1 MLQSSHK
8 GSGLFGEIPAG
19 LRVAGPRHRTL
30 QVDTMKLIVLG
41 SGTSLPHPRRTSAAY
56 WLQSEGGSLLLD
68 MSADAPHR
76 MAQEQLD
83 WVNLDAIWI
92 SHFHLDHLGGLAP
105 FLFGT
110 RSAPQTQ
117 QRHKRLGIFGG
128 AGLKALLETIDQA
141 NDYRL
146 FKQPFPV
153 EIIEVAPRSEF
164 EILPG
169 LIARTISTP
178 HTKESLAIRLTEK
191 SGTVIVYTSDT
202 GYSDELLEFA
212 RGVDLL
218 LMECSFY
225 KNKPVKAHL
234 ELKEAMQV
242 AQICNPQKLVLSHL
256 YFEWDGIDLAAEARK
271 LWSGET
277 IEAFDGLRLE
287 F

>member
-1 MLQSSHK
+1 
-8 GSGLFGEIPAG
+8 
-19 LRVAGPRHRTL
+19 
-30 QVDTMKLIVLG
+30 MKLIVLG
-41 SGTSLPHPRRTSAAY
+41 SGTSIPHARRASAAY
-56 WLQSEGGSLLLD
+56 WLETESGSLLLD

-117 QRHKRLGIFGG
+117 QRRKRLGIFGG
-128 AGLKALLETIDQA
+128 LGLKNILEAIDQA

-153 EIIEVAPRSEF
+153 EMIEVEPGTEF

-169 LIARTISTP
+169 LTARTISTP
-178 HTKESLAIRLTEK
+178 HTRESLAIRLTEK
-191 SGTVIVYTSDT
+191 NGTAMVYTSDT
-202 GYSDELLEFA
+202 GYSDELIGFA
-212 RGVDLL
+212 SSASLL

-234 ELKEAMQV
+234 ELTEAMQI
-242 AQICNPQKLVLSHL
+242 ARECEPQKLMLSHL
-256 YFEWDGIDLAAEARK
+256 YSEWDGIDLAVEAQK
-271 LWSGET
+271 LWPGET

>member
-1 MLQSSHK
+1 
-8 GSGLFGEIPAG
+8 
-19 LRVAGPRHRTL
+19 
-30 QVDTMKLIVLG
+30 MKLIVLG
-41 SGTSLPHPRRTSAAY
+41 SGTSIPHAQRTSAAY
-56 WLQSEGGSLLLD
+56 WLQTDSGTMLLD

-92 SHFHLDHLGGLAP
+92 SHFHLDHLGGVAP

-110 RSAPQTQ
+110 RAAPQTQ
-117 QRHKRLGIFGG
+117 QRRKRLRVYGG
-128 AGLKALLETIDQA
+128 RGLKQILEAIDQA

-153 EIIEVAPRSEF
+153 EIIEVESGDEF

-169 LIARTISTP
+169 VAARTLSTP
-178 HTKESLAIRLTEK
+178 HTKESLAIRLTDRD
-191 SGTVIVYTSDT
+191 GTVMVYTSDT
-202 GYSDELLEFA
+202 GPSDELIEFA
-212 RGVDLL
+212 KGADLL

-225 KNKPVKAHL
+225 ENKPVKSHL
-234 ELKEAMQV
+234 ELAEAMEI
-242 AQICNPQKLVLSHL
+242 ARKSGPRKLMLSHL

-271 LWSGET
+271 LWAGET

>member
-1 MLQSSHK
+1 MDRES
-8 GSGLFGEIPAG
+8 
-19 LRVAGPRHRTL
+19 LR
-30 QVDTMKLIVLG
+30 DMKLIVLG
-41 SGTSLPHPRRTSAAY
+41 SGTSIPHAKRTSSAY
-56 WLQSEGGSLLLD
+56 WIETEGGSLLLD

-83 WVNLDAIWI
+83 WINLDSIWI

-110 RSAPQTQ
+110 RAAPQMQ
-117 QRHKRLGIFGG
+117 DRRQPLQIFAGP
-128 AGLKALLETIDQA
+128 GLKNILETIDQA

-153 EIIEVAPRSEF
+153 ELVEVEPGNEF
-164 EILPG
+164 EVLPG
-169 LIARTISTP
+169 LKATTFSTP

-191 SGTVIVYTSDT
+191 DGTVLVYTSDT
-202 GYSDELLEFA
+202 GYSDELAEFA
-212 RGVDLL
+212 HGAAVL

-225 KNKPVKAHL
+225 ENKPVTTHL
-234 ELKEAMQV
+234 ELTEAMEI
-242 AQICNPQKLVLSHL
+242 ARRCRPQKLVLSHL
-256 YFEWDGIDLAAEARK
+256 YFEWDGIDLATEARK
-271 LWSGET
+271 LWPGET

>member
-1 MLQSSHK
+1 
-8 GSGLFGEIPAG
+8 
-19 LRVAGPRHRTL
+19 
-30 QVDTMKLIVLG
+30 MKLIVLG
-41 SGTSLPHPRRTSAAY
+41 SGTSIPHARRAAAAY
-56 WLQSEGGSLLLD
+56 WLETERGSLLLD

-76 MAQEQLD
+76 IALEQLD

-117 QRHKRLGIFGG
+117 QRRKQLGIFGG
-128 AGLKALLETIDQA
+128 SGLKRILEAIDQA

-146 FKQPFPV
+146 FRQPFPV
-153 EIIEVAPRSEF
+153 EVIEVESGSEF

-169 LIARTISTP
+169 LSARTISTP

-191 SGTVIVYTSDT
+191 SGTVMVYTSDT
-202 GYSDELLEFA
+202 GYSDELIEFA
-212 RGVDLL
+212 HGADVL
-218 LMECSFY
+218 LMECSFF

-234 ELKEAMQV
+234 ELTEAMEI
-242 AQICNPQKLVLSHL
+242 ARRCKPQKLVLSHL
-256 YFEWDGIDLAAEARK
+256 YFEWDGIELAREAAK
-271 LWSGET
+271 LWPGET